1 MKKIIYGF
9 FAAVIL
15 LAVNF
20 HAAADGLN
28 SVHTSNG
35 IFVVAAGNQGNIL
48 FSNSSGSTWSKTNAG
63 PVNFKSVFTLGTA
76 VWYTSS
82 AGKVYTSTTAI
93 SDITERN
100 TGVSTSINSIYFT
113 GAANGFIC
121 GDNGVVMKSADG
133 GITWTPSAAGIS
145 SVNLNSIS
153 FKDATNGV
161 TVGDNGKVFV
171 TTNGGALWTEETVN
185 TSRDLL
191 SAKYFPDG
199 IGITGEWGVVLFKP
213 SGSTWEM
220 PDMKIKSDIT
230 GIDGDSFNDIHV
242 CGGGGFIRNNINGN
256 TGFLNFEKNP
266 MLADLTDMVRFSG
279 LGFAVSS
286 MNNAVIRTTNGG
298 TTWALPSG
306 TTVTYNWVSKPGAGG
321 DFLGNN
327 MSLHP
332 TDRNAI
338 FIAFGNRVY
347 RSNNKAETWS
357 VIGNQVPT
365 GFTPHSFFVSP
376 NDTNIW
382 LIAIESSPDKI
393 YRTTN
398 YGQTWTEVMSRA
410 FSNYGQ
416 PLEMDQNNPSV
427 FYFAPDNGGFWKS
440 TDDGAT
446 WNEISNNYPFRS
458 PCDIIVMYDSSNV
471 IFVADGITGSGQAI
485 IFKSVNGGVN
495 WTNVHTANSSEIPS
509 MSNSIF
515 DKSVI
520 WATEWSGSRIYK
532 STNYGDSFFLS
543 HQTGFSGWGSDVCK
557 EDPDLIVTGSW
568 GAAATMSLDGGVT
581 WTNISQGLSG
591 HGGGIL
597 IPDRGYI
604 VCHQGSNVYK
614 LNIVYDVITEV
625 SENIISSVPADYSL
639 SQNYPNPFNPS
650 TKIKYTLPKPDNVT
664 LKIYNEL
671 GKEVTSLADGFKNA
685 GTYEITFDGNGL
697 PSGVYFYKIQTSEYT
712 SARKMLLIK

>member
-9 FAAVIL
+9 FTAIFM

-20 HAAADGLN
+20 YAAANGLN

-35 IFVVAAGNQGNIL
+35 IFVVAAGSQGNIL
-48 FSNSSGSTWSKTNAG
+48 FSNSSGSTWNKTTSG
-63 PVNFKSVFTLGTA
+63 TVNFKSVFTLGTA

-93 SDITERN
+93 NDINERN
-100 TGVSTSINSIYFT
+100 TGVNTSVNSIHFT
-113 GAANGFIC
+113 SAANGFLC

-133 GITWTPSAAGIS
+133 GITWTPSATGIS

-153 FKDATNGV
+153 FKDAMNGV
-161 TVGDNGKVFV
+161 TVGDNGKVF
-171 TTNGGALWTEETVN
+171 TTANGGALWTAETVN
-185 TSRDLL
+185 TTRDLL

-199 IGITGEWGVVLFKP
+199 IGVTGEWGVVLFKP

-220 PDMKIKSDIT
+220 PDMRINSDIT

-256 TGFLNFEKNP
+256 TEFLNFEKNP

-286 MNNAVIRTTNGG
+286 KNNAVIRTTNGG
-298 TTWALPSG
+298 TSWELPSG
-306 TTVTYNWVSKPGAGG
+306 TLVTYGWVSKPGASG

-332 TDRNAI
+332 TDRNSI
-338 FIAFGNRVY
+338 FIAFGNKVY
-347 RSNNKAETWS
+347 RSNNKAESWS
-357 VIGNQVPT
+357 AVGNQVPS

-376 NDTNIW
+376 VDTNIW
-382 LIAIESSPDKI
+382 LMAIESSPDKV

-398 YGQTWTEVMSRA
+398 YGQSWAEVLSMP

-416 PLEMDQNNPSV
+416 PLEMDQNDPHV
-427 FYFAPDNGGFWKS
+427 FYFTPDNGGFWKS

-515 DKSVI
+515 DKSEI
-520 WATEWSGSRIYK
+520 WATEWSGSRVYK
-532 STNYGDSFFLS
+532 STNYGESFAIN
-543 HQTGFSGWGSDVCK
+543 HQTGFSGWGSDICK
-557 EDPDLIVTGSW
+557 EDPNLIITGSW

-614 LNIVYDVITEV
+614 LNVVYDVITEV
-625 SENIISSVPADYSL
+625 SENIISSVPVDFSL

-650 TKIKYTLPKPDNVT
+650 TKINYTLPKSDNVS

-671 GKEVTSLADGFKNA
+671 GKEVSSLVDGFKNA
-685 GTYEITFDGNGL
+685 GAYEITFNGNGL
-697 PSGVYFYKIQTSEYT
+697 SSGIYFYKIQTSEFT
-712 SARKMLLIK
+712 ATRKMLLIK